1 LQDADWRKPWASY
14 EQLRDEAVLL
24 AGGINDLAQRASVY
38 HHLFEHSR
46 GNHVFPLLA
55 AHGALWAGG
64 YFRLGMKVGS
74 VLTWRYA
81 LAPATRRDL
90 MARLTAFAN
99 AFRDINRRVCI
110 ETYTIYYISD
120 QTELLPFAERHV
132 PPDLLEQMA
141 RCHAA
146 RRAGRQL
153 SDAEKRSLFGAFFLW
168 EQNNIVGPS
177 VDAAAE
183 EFTWL
188 LMKRLALRPTVRF
201 SYLPKSVSLPFRN
214 FADMGERIER
224 GFQAFDAGALVGW
237 GHVEEMIDK
246 YQLMPEAFFE
256 NSSALFFNIRNSLLS
271 AIPNGPTS
279 PEILLK

>member
-1 LQDADWRKPWASY
+1 MSSSWRSY
-14 EQLRDEAVLL
+14 EHLRGEAALL

-64 YFRLGMKVGS
+64 YFRSGMKVGS
-74 VLTWRYA
+74 ALTWQHA
-81 LAPATRRDL
+81 FAPATRRDL
-90 MARLTAFAN
+90 MAGLAAFAN

-110 ETYTIYYISD
+110 ETYTIYYLSD

-168 EQNNIVGPS
+168 EQKNIVGPS

-183 EFTWL
+183 EFTWK
-188 LMKRLALRPTVRF
+188 LMKWLALRPTVRF
-201 SYLPKSVSLPFRN
+201 SYLPKSVSLPFKN
-214 FADMGERIER
+214 FADMAERIER

-237 GHVEEMIDK
+237 DHVEGMICK
-246 YQLMPEAFFE
+246 YRLMPESFFE
-256 NSSALFFNIRNSLLS
+256 NSSRFFSNIRNSLLS
-271 AIPNGPTS
+271 APQEGPA
-279 PEILLK
+279 

>member
-1 LQDADWRKPWASY
+1 MCSPWSSY
-14 EQLRDEAVLL
+14 EHLRHEAALL

-55 AHGALWAGG
+55 AHGALWAAG

-74 VLTWRYA
+74 VLTWQHA
-81 LAPATRRDL
+81 FAPDRRRDL
-90 MARLTAFAN
+90 IAQLTAFAN

-110 ETYTIYYISD
+110 ETYTIYYLSD

-188 LMKRLALRPTVRF
+188 LMKWLALRPTVRF
-201 SYLPKSVSLPFRN
+201 SYLPKSVSLSFKN
-214 FADMGERIER
+214 FADMAERIER
-224 GFQAFDAGALVGW
+224 GFQAFDAGALVRW
-237 GHVEEMIDK
+237 DHVEGMISK
-246 YQLMPEAFFE
+246 YRLMPDSFFE
-256 NSSALFFNIRNSLLS
+256 NSSRFFSNIRNSLLS
-271 AIPNGPTS
+271 ATPDGLAS
-279 PEILLK
+279 PAFPLK